1 MANAKIKNV
10 SVEAE
15 ITGRENGP
23 APHHRR
29 IKKRDPEGMFASLIE
44 WIYGILLFVTPF
56 FFLSSTN
63 DVFDLNK
70 QTLLFV
76 ATLAIA
82 ILYSIR
88 IVTVH
93 TVDIRGSFLTITVML
108 VALAWLAS
116 SIFSLYP
123 FQSFMGIEGQASMS
137 FVTLLAILVLIGIA
151 TSLFRAGQLI
161 RLARVMIASTA
172 LLSLVGL
179 LQVFGVF
186 VLPWGFTK
194 TALFSPTG
202 SINSLGTIAAFGLV
216 LTVAEIIRMATAQ
229 QGRKWLSIL
238 FAIGAGLQL
247 ITLVVF
253 DEWQLW
259 LSVIGGLA
267 LIIGFLFFKLPKE
280 QKVVWLVLPSFV
292 CVFSLT
298 MITLASIGMSIP
310 RLVVPIQTPNLTVA
324 TSWDIATRAVQERP
338 ILGYGPGNFLPAY
351 TAFRPEQVNA
361 ENIGRLWTAR
371 FNQSG
376 SHVLT
381 KAANLGLVGSA
392 ALALLFLTIIIKTA
406 AYLLRNK
413 VDEDYA
419 IYLGAA
425 AVLATL
431 GILSIV
437 KPFDFTMTLYSWTA
451 IGFFSVLTAR
461 SLLVLRGKNSS
472 RFIVLSSFVLFSVI
486 SLALVGTIFISMRY
500 AADVTY
506 RNANSLDRELSASI
520 EKGEPADQ
528 EKLNDLISTLDRAV
542 RMNPFHRGYLTTL
555 SQALVYK
562 ASVLASDRQNT
573 VSVQSI
579 SNDAVAAAQR
589 AIALNS
595 RDVRN
600 IENLTQVLQTL
611 YPFLENGFALAQQAH
626 EQALLLDP
634 TNPAPRLAASK
645 LYLSAYV
652 MLKGQET
659 NSQKEDEKAQAA
671 EQAKQAL
678 EKAEAYLQDAIKLK
692 NDYAEAH
699 FHLGAIYATQ
709 EKKDEAIASF
719 DKALNLNYQ
728 LISFRASDETLFYNL
743 GVNYESLGQDEKA
756 QTAYKLAW
764 SLQPKYYLAMWR
776 SALLDEK
783 AGNKES
789 ALDTLNRM
797 LALDPSSTIVQDK
810 INELQKGQNQT
821 TDEVKENKTEEAPE
835 QEAEQ

>member
-1 MANAKIKNV
+1 MANAKTNGSSMV
-10 SVEAE
+10 QDVEEQETTRAVHQ
-15 ITGRENGP
+15 R
-23 APHHRR
+23 
-29 IKKRDPEGMFASLIE
+29 KKKKSDPEGMFTMLIE

-56 FFLSSTN
+56 FFLSSTS

-93 TVDIRGSFLTITVML
+93 TVDIRGSFLTIAALL
-108 VALAWLAS
+108 VLLVWLAA
-116 SIFSLYP
+116 SIFSVYP
-123 FQSFMGIEGQASMS
+123 FQSFLGIEGQAGMS
-137 FVTLLAILVLIGIA
+137 FVTLLAILVLIGVA
-151 TSLFRAGQLI
+151 TSLFHAGQLI

-202 SINSLGTIAAFGLV
+202 SINSLGVIAAFGLV
-216 LTVAEIIRMATAQ
+216 VTVAEIIRMATAQ

-238 FAIGAGLQL
+238 FAVGAGLQL

-259 LSVIGGLA
+259 ASVVGGLA
-267 LIIGFLFFKLPKE
+267 LMIGFLFFKLPKD

-298 MITLASIGMSIP
+298 MIALSAIGMSIP
-310 RLVVPIQTPNLTVA
+310 RLVVPIQTPNLTVR
-324 TSWDIATRAVQERP
+324 TSWDIAVRAIQERP
-338 ILGYGPGNFLPAY
+338 IFGYGPGNFLSAY
-351 TAFRPEQVNA
+351 TAFRPEQINA
-361 ENIGRLWTAR
+361 ENISRLWTAR

-376 SHVLT
+376 SHFLT
-381 KAANLGLVGSA
+381 KAVSLGFVGVA
-392 ALALLFLTIIIKTA
+392 ALALLFLTVIVKVA
-406 AYLLRNK
+406 FYLFRNK

-419 IYLGAA
+419 IYLGVAA
-425 AVLATL
+425 TLATL

-437 KPFDFTMTLYSWTA
+437 KPFDFTMTLFSWTV

-461 SLLVLRGKNSS
+461 SLMVLRGKNSS

-500 AADVTY
+500 AADVTF
-506 RNANSLDRELSASI
+506 RNANTIDRELSTQI
-520 EKGEPADQ
+520 EKGEPANQ
-528 EKLNDLISTLDRAV
+528 EKLNELVSTLDRAV
-542 RMNPFHRGYLTTL
+542 RMNPFHRGYLSTL

-562 ASVLASDRQNT
+562 ASTLASDRQNT

-589 AIALNS
+589 AIALNP

-600 IENLTQVLQTL
+600 IENLTEVLQAL

-626 EQALLLDP
+626 EQALVLDP
-634 TNPAPRLAASK
+634 TNPAPRVAASK

-652 MLKGQET
+652 MLKGQEA
-659 NSQKEDEKAQAA
+659 NLKKEEEKTQAA
-671 EQAKQAL
+671 EQSKQAL
-678 EKAEAYLQDAIKLK
+678 EKAESHLQDAIKLK
-692 NDYAEAH
+692 IDYPEAH
-699 FHLGAIYATQ
+699 FHLGTIYVAQ
-709 EKKDEAIASF
+709 DKKEEALQAF
-719 DKALNLNYQ
+719 DKALNLNYR
-728 LISFRASDETLFYNL
+728 LISFQASDETLFYNL
-743 GVNYESLGQDEKA
+743 GASYESLGQDEKA

-764 SLQPKYYLAMWR
+764 SLRPNYYLAMWR

-783 AGNKES
+783 AGNTEA
-789 ALDTLNRM
+789 ALDTLNRI

-810 INELQKGQNQT
+810 INELQNGQNQT
-821 TDEVKENKTEEAPE
+821 TDETKENKTEEAPD
-835 QEAEQ
+835 QGAEE